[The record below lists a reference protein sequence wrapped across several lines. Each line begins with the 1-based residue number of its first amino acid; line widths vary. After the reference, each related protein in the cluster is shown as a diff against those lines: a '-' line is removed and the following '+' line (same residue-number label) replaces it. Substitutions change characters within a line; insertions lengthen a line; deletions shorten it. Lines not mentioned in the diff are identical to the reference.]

1 MLEITTVNHQIADLL
16 IFIQNFMS
24 KPSALTRQ
32 LKASAAQPLNEE
44 EVVIEIKDYQE
55 PKSVKVGLRDFELI
69 SVLGKGAYG
78 KVYLVKKSNV
88 LYAMKVLKKASIVL
102 HTHSHEQTRN
112 ERNILQELE
121 FEFIVKL
128 HYAFQTD
135 TKLYLLLTYAPGK
148 SILEENNIDQ

>member
-1 MLEITTVNHQIADLL
+1 MMTLVNHDQQRFPSDKK
-16 IFIQNFMS
+16 FMS
-24 KPSALTRQ
+24 NKQSALTRR
-32 LKASAAQPLNEE
+32 LKEAGQSVDDG

-55 PKSVKVGLRDFELI
+55 SKSAKVGLWDFELI

-78 KVYLVKKSNV
+78 KVYLVKKSNAH
-88 LYAMKVLKKASIVL
+88 YAMKVLKKASIVL
-102 HTHSHEQTRN
+102 HTLSHEQTRN
-112 ERNILQELE
+112 EREILQELE

-148 SILEENNIDQ
+148 RFYVDI

>member
-1 MLEITTVNHQIADLL
+1 
-16 IFIQNFMS
+16 MS

-32 LKASAAQPLNEE
+32 LKAQSARQEE
-44 EVVIEIKDYQE
+44 EDDEVVIEIKDYQE
-55 PKSVKVGLRDFELI
+55 SKSAKVGLQDFELL

-78 KVYLVKKSNV
+78 KVYLVRKSNE

-102 HTHSHEQTRN
+102 HTHSHEQTKN

-135 TKLYLLLTYAPGK
+135 TKLYLLLTYAPGNHD
-148 SILEENNIDQ
+148 L